1 MSERMTQ
8 RLFPVSL
15 LIGLLAGCATT
26 PPPDVRRDARLDP
39 QVGAAGATQTGAEQR
54 AEGNVSAKPTPVIRR
69 GSGTMINQS
78 AASAPAPT
86 LGMASSGSATF
97 NFEGESVQAVVKAIL
112 GDMLGQNYVIA
123 PGVQG
128 TVTLATPNPVSPAQ
142 ALNLLEMVLGWNNA
156 RMVFSGGRY
165 NIVPADQALAGTVAP
180 STASPSAARGFEVR
194 VVPLKFISAS
204 EMKKVLEPYAR
215 PNAIVGTDPSRNVI
229 TLGGTR
235 AELENYL
242 RTVQIF
248 DVDWLSGMS
257 VGVFPIQSG
266 KAEKVSADL
275 EKVFGEQSKTPSAGM
290 FRFMPLENA
299 NAVLVITPQPRY
311 LDQIQQWLDR
321 IDSAGGGVRLFSY
334 ELKYIKAKDLADRLS
349 EVFGGR
355 GNNSDSN
362 ASLAP
367 GSETSVL
374 GGALGNRDSS
384 MGGSS
389 GTTGGSIGE
398 SSDGGSSGSSF
409 GGSSGSGSSSGG
421 LGNGSLQLSPRS
433 NGNGAVTLE
442 VEGDKVGVSA
452 VAETNTLLVRATP
465 QSWSS
470 IRDVIEKLDVM
481 PMQVHIEAQ
490 VAEVNLTGAL
500 SYGVNWYFENA
511 VNAPATATDGGLTN
525 GTGIGLGAGLANAA
539 GRNIWGDI
547 AGKVGSGGVAWSFLG
562 KNAAAII
569 TALDQVTNVRLL
581 QTPSVFVR
589 NNAEATLNVGSRIAI
604 NSTSI
609 NTGLGSDSSF
619 SSVQYIDTGVI
630 LKVRPRVTKDGMVFL
645 DIVQEV
651 SSPENRPAACLSATA
666 TVNAA
671 ACNVDI
677 NTRRVK
683 TEAAVQSGDTIML
696 AGLIDDSTTDGS
708 DGVPFLSK
716 LPVVGALFG
725 TKTKDSRR
733 REVIVLITPSIVR
746 NPQEARNLTDEYGQ
760 KFKAMEPLKPSQK
773 PQ

>member
-1 MSERMTQ
+1 MTQ

-26 PPPDVRRDARLDP
+26 PPPDVRRNARLDP
-39 QVGAAGATQTGAEQR
+39 QVGAAGATQTAADQR
-54 AEGNVSAKPTPVIRR
+54 ADGNGNAGAKPSPVIRR

-78 AASAPAPT
+78 AAGAPAPT

-398 SSDGGSSGSSF
+398 SSDGSSSGSSF

-442 VEGDKVGVSA
+442 VAGDKVGVSA
-452 VAETNTLLVRATP
+452 VAETNTLLVRSTP
-465 QSWSS
+465 QSWNS

-490 VAEVNLTGAL
+490 IAEVNLTGEL

-511 VNAPATATDGGLTN
+511 VTTPFNADGSGGPALPP
-525 GTGIGLGAGLANAA
+525 AA

-547 AGKVGSGGVAWSFLG
+547 AGSVTGNGVGWTFLG
-562 KNAAAII
+562 KNAAAVIS
-569 TALDQVTNVRLL
+569 ALDRVTNVRLL

-589 NNAEATLNVGSRIAI
+589 NNAEATLNVGSRIPI

-651 SSPENRPAACLSATA
+651 STPGARPAACTAAATT
-666 TVNAA
+666 TVNSA

-683 TEAAVQSGDTIML
+683 TEAAVQSGDTMML

-708 DGVPFLSK
+708 SGVPFLSK

-725 TKTKDSRR
+725 SKTRDNNR

>member
-1 MSERMTQ
+1 MTP

-26 PPPDVRRDARLDP
+26 PPPDVRRNARLDP
-39 QVGAAGATQTGAEQR
+39 HVGAAGATQTPAEQR
-54 AEGNVSAKPTPVIRR
+54 ADGDANAKPSPVIRR
-69 GSGTMINQS
+69 GSGTMINQG

-97 NFEGESVQAVVKAIL
+97 NFEGESLQAVVKAIL

-215 PNAIVGTDPSRNVI
+215 PNAIVGTDPARNVI

-349 EVFGGR
+349 EVFGGGR
-355 GNNSDSN
+355 GNSGGSPSLVPGGVVNMLGNNSGSADRDE
-362 ASLAP
+362 SL
-367 GSETSVL
+367 
-374 GGALGNRDSS
+374 
-384 MGGSS
+384 GSS
-389 GTTGGSIGE
+389 SGATGGSIGGA
-398 SSDGGSSGSSF
+398 SDGSSQSGTSGSF
-409 GGSSGSGSSSGG
+409 GGSNGSGMLQLQPSTNQ
-421 LGNGSLQLSPRS
+421 NGS
-433 NGNGAVTLE
+433 VTLD
-442 VEGDKVGVSA
+442 VEGGKVGVSA
-452 VAETNTLLVRATP
+452 VAETNTLIVRATA
-465 QSWSS
+465 QAWSS

-490 VAEVNLTGAL
+490 IAEVSLTGDL
-500 SYGVNWYFENA
+500 QYGVNWYFENA
-511 VNAPATATDGGLTN
+511 VTNPFNSDRSGGPALPS
-525 GTGIGLGAGLANAA
+525 AA
-539 GRNIWGDI
+539 GRRIWGDI
-547 AGKVGSGGVAWSFLG
+547 SGSITNNGVAWTFLG

-569 TALDQVTNVRLL
+569 SALDQVTNLRLL

-589 NNAEATLNVGSRIAI
+589 NNAEATLNVGSRIPI

-609 NTGLGSDSSF
+609 NTGLGTDASY

-651 SSPENRPAACLSATA
+651 STPGARPAACTAATA
-666 TVNAA
+666 TTINSA

-683 TEAAVQSGDTIML
+683 TEAAVQNGDTIML
-696 AGLIDDSTTDGS
+696 AGLIDDSTSDGS
-708 DGVPFLSK
+708 NGIPFLSK

-725 TKTKDSRR
+725 RKTQNSSR

-746 NPQEARNLTDEYGQ
+746 NPQEARNLTDEYGA
-760 KFKAMEPLKPSQK
+760 KFNAMKPLSGRK
-773 PQ
+773 

>member
-1 MSERMTQ
+1 MSERMTP

-26 PPPDVRRDARLDP
+26 PPPDVRRNARLDP
-39 QVGAAGATQTGAEQR
+39 QVGAAGATQTPAEQR
-54 AEGNVSAKPTPVIRR
+54 ADGDANAKPSPVIRR

-78 AASAPAPT
+78 AAGAPAPT

-215 PNAIVGTDPSRNVI
+215 PNAIVGTDPARNVI

-355 GNNSDSN
+355 SNSGDSN
-362 ASLAP
+362 TSLAP
-367 GSETSVL
+367 GAESSVL
-374 GGALGNRDSS
+374 GGQLGNRDST

-389 GTTGGSIGE
+389 GLTGGSVGE
-398 SSDGGSSGSSF
+398 SGDGSGSGSF
-409 GGSSGSGSSSGG
+409 GGSSGMGGGSSSSGG

-442 VEGDKVGVSA
+442 VQGDKVGVSA
-452 VAETNTLLVRATP
+452 VAETNTLLVRSTP
-465 QSWSS
+465 QAWTS

-490 VAEVNLTGAL
+490 VAEVNLTGEL
-500 SYGVNWYFENA
+500 QYGVNWYFENA
-511 VNAPATATDGGLTN
+511 VNAATAAG
-525 GTGIGLGAGLANAA
+525 GAGLPSAA
-539 GRNIWGDI
+539 GRSIWGDI
-547 AGKVGSGGVAWSFLG
+547 AGTVTNGGVGWTFLG
-562 KNAAAII
+562 KNAAAVIS
-569 TALDQVTNVRLL
+569 ALDTVTNLRLL

-589 NNAEATLNVGSRIAI
+589 NNAEATLNVGSRIPI

-645 DIVQEV
+645 DIVQEI
-651 SSPENRPAACLSATA
+651 STPGARPQACTAAATT
-666 TVNAA
+666 TVNSA

-683 TEAAVQSGDTIML
+683 TEAAVQSGDTMML
-696 AGLIDDSTTDGS
+696 AGLIDDSTTDIS
-708 DGVPFLSK
+708 AGVPFLSK

-725 TKTKDSRR
+725 QKNKDTNR
-733 REVIVLITPSIVR
+733 REVIVLITPTIVR